1 MTTRHDVSAVPSQ
14 GAYLARRCPVRAQND
29 ALLPSEAAPPD
40 PFAERLI
47 ARGVAFQA
55 DIVAEI
61 LRLHPGAVAV
71 EEAAGAMRA
80 AQTETA
86 LAARASPIVSARLPE
101 DATGRRVGTPDLL
114 VSATGGGYRAIDIK
128 GHQALE
134 LSEGRA
140 TELEGLCVGLDALTL
155 EAAVRDPDLAAR
167 HREDDVLQLAHYQRM
182 LEAAGL
188 AAEGPRYGG
197 IIGTER
203 RVVWYDLDRP
213 AWRTPSS
220 TGKTKLRTAMERYD
234 FEFDFRLDILAVAAR
249 HRVDPAV
256 RPLVVPVRC
265 GECPSCPWDAHCRSV
280 LEAGAGD
287 VSLLPRIGWT
297 QWKVHRDHGV
307 TDRAALAGLGWR
319 TACAVATGVDLA
331 GLRAV
336 AAGRPPA
343 APLLDLADAW
353 RRSQDLERLQQM
365 DIATV
370 GDLLALD
377 EATAAYSGSNL
388 ASLPEQIDQARAALS
403 GRPVYR
409 RRGVS
414 AVAVPR
420 ADIEVDVD
428 MESSEVGVYLWG
440 NLLTERI
447 QSRPPR
453 SEYIPFVTWEQ
464 LTPEGEAAN
473 SLSFWRWLMATR
485 ARARGQGL
493 SFRAYCYN
501 AGAEN
506 QYLRRLGLSAGLA
519 GEIADFITSGEWVDL
534 LRVWDAQLITGA
546 GSGLKAVAPLV
557 GFHWEVDDP
566 GGADSMVRYDAAAA
580 GDARAQQWLLDY
592 NRGDVQ
598 ATLAL
603 REWMDSATV
612 PGVEEL
618 EPPAGPNGRPG

>member
-1 MTTRHDVSAVPSQ
+1 MTTRYDVSAVPPQ
-14 GAYLARRCPVRAQND
+14 GAYIAKRCPVRAQND

-47 ARGVAFQA
+47 ARGIAFQA
-55 DIVAEI
+55 EVVAEI
-61 LRLHPGAVAV
+61 LRLHPEAGGAT
-71 EEAAGAMRA
+71 RA
-80 AQTETA
+80 AQTDTA
-86 LAARASPIVSARLPE
+86 LADGASPIVAARLPE
-101 DATGRRVGTPDLL
+101 DAAGRRVGTPDLL
-114 VSATGGGYRAIDIK
+114 VTAAGGGYRAIDIK
-128 GHQALE
+128 WHQALE

-140 TELEGLCVGLDALTL
+140 TEFEGLCAGLDALTL
-155 EAAVRDPDLAAR
+155 EAAAPDPELAAKR
-167 HREDDVLQLAHYQRM
+167 REGDVLQLAHYQRM

-249 HRVDPAV
+249 HRADPGV
-256 RPLVVPVRC
+256 QPRVVPVRC
-265 GECPSCPWDAHCRSV
+265 AECPGCPWDAHCRSV

-297 QWKVHRDHGV
+297 QWKIHRDHGV
-307 TDRAALAGLGWR
+307 TDRAALAALDWR
-319 TACAVATGVDLA
+319 TARAVATGMDLA

-336 AAGRPPA
+336 ADGRPPDT
-343 APLLDLADAW
+343 PVPDLADAW
-353 RRSQDLERLQQM
+353 SRPRDLSRLQELE
-365 DIATV
+365 IATV
-370 GDLLALD
+370 RDLLALD
-377 EATAAYSGSNL
+377 EATAGYSGSEL
-388 ASLPEQIDQARAALS
+388 ASLPEQIDLARAAL
-403 GRPVYR
+403 GGQPVYR
-409 RRGVS
+409 RRGVPV
-414 AVAVPR
+414 VAVPR

-428 MESSEVGVYLWG
+428 MENSEVGVYLWG
-440 NLLTERI
+440 NLLTDRTRGGA
-447 QSRPPR
+447 SR
-453 SEYIPFVTWEQ
+453 SEYLPFVTWEQ
-464 LTPEGEAAN
+464 LTPEVEAAN
-473 SLSFWRWLMATR
+473 SLAFWRWLLAVR
-485 ARARGQGL
+485 ARARGHGMT
-493 SFRAYCYN
+493 FRAYCYN

-506 QYLRRLGLSAGLA
+506 QYLRRLGFSAGLA
-519 GEIADFITSGEWVDL
+519 GEIADFIASGEWVDL
-534 LRVWDAQLITGA
+534 LRVWDAQLITGG

-557 GFHWEVDDP
+557 GFHWEVEDP

-580 GDARAQQWLLDY
+580 GDESARQWLLDY

-612 PGVEEL
+612 PGVDEL
-618 EPPAGPNGRPG
+618 GRRADPTGLPR